1 MIEERLTQ
9 LRPLAE
15 LSARARETLLQHART
30 LTVDPGFK
38 LHARDEFRSMI
49 FLLEG
54 RLILASGRNSV
65 MLRGGSSES
74 LSPLFEANDYH
85 SHAIAA
91 SRSTLAMLD
100 RRVYETLVDD
110 GDQESVEVSEIELSD
125 LEGELF
131 SRIYTHAYSGELALP
146 QLPEVALHLQQ
157 ALKKPDVSIG
167 EATRIIEEDPSVA
180 GRLLSVANSPAM
192 GSRREVAR
200 LQDAVARLGL
210 ERTRQLVMALAMHQV
225 FIHRDSPYHDL
236 LERLWRRS
244 ARIAAI
250 SCVLADQSEAAD
262 PQTALLAGLLHRVG
276 ALPVIAEV
284 ARAHPDRSSEEVER
298 VLFRLEGL
306 IGELVAQ
313 QWDLASDIINAIRD
327 SGGPENSEAHA
338 LTDIVRIAR
347 AACPRDAE
355 DDPLADRI
363 PLTDLHAVQRLGFVV
378 DEDGNLPAIDTARQE
393 VDTLI
398 REIA

>member
-1 MIEERLTQ
+1 MIEQRLPQ
-9 LRPLAE
+9 LRPFSE
-15 LSARARETLLQHART
+15 LSDRARDKLLQHART
-30 LTVDPGFK
+30 MTVDPGFK

-54 RLILASGRNSV
+54 RMILASGRNSV
-65 MLRGGSSES
+65 MLKGDSSEA
-74 LSPLFEANDYH
+74 LNPLFDAHDYH

-91 SRSTLAMLD
+91 TRSTLAMLD
-100 RRVYETLVDD
+100 RKVYETLID
-110 GDQESVEVSEIELSD
+110 GGGQDSVEVSEIELSD

-131 SRIYTHAYSGELALP
+131 SSIYTHAYSGELALP
-146 QLPEVALHLQQ
+146 QLPEVALHLQR
-157 ALKKPDVSIG
+157 ALKDPDVSIA

-192 GSRREVAR
+192 GSRRVVSR

-225 FIHRDSPYHDL
+225 FIHRDNPYHEL

-244 ARIAAI
+244 ARIAAV
-250 SCVLADQSEAAD
+250 SCVLADQCEAAD
-262 PQTALLAGLLHRVG
+262 PQSALLAGLLHRVG

-284 ARAHPDRSSEEVER
+284 ARTHPDRTPGEVER

-313 QWDLASDIINAIRD
+313 QWDLASDIIEAIRD
-327 SGGPENSEAHA
+327 SGGPENPEAHA

-355 DDPLADRI
+355 DDLLADRI
-363 PLTDLHAVQRLGFVV
+363 PLTDLRAVERLGFIL
-378 DEDGNLPAIDTARQE
+378 DEDGNLPAIETARQE
-393 VDTLI
+393 VEALI
-398 REIA
+398 REVA

>member
-9 LRPLAE
+9 LRPLTE
-15 LSARARETLLQHART
+15 LSARAREKLLQHART

-85 SHAIAA
+85 SHAIVA

-313 QWDLASDIINAIRD
+313 QWDLASDIISAIRD
-327 SGGPENSEAHA
+327 SGGPENPEAHA

>member
-1 MIEERLTQ
+1 MIEKRLPQ
-9 LRPLAE
+9 LRPFAE
-15 LSARARETLLQHART
+15 LSERARDRLLQHART
-30 LTVDPGFK
+30 MTVDPGFK

-54 RLILASGRNSV
+54 RMILASGRNSV
-65 MLRGGSSES
+65 MLNGDSSEA
-74 LSPLFEANDYH
+74 LNPLFEPHDYH

-91 SRSTLAMLD
+91 TRATLAMLD
-100 RRVYETLVDD
+100 RKVYETLVDGGGQD
-110 GDQESVEVSEIELSD
+110 SVEVSEIELSD

-131 SRIYTHAYSGELALP
+131 GSIYTHAYSGELALP

-157 ALKKPDVSIG
+157 ALKDPDVSIA

-192 GSRREVAR
+192 GSRREVSR

-250 SCVLADQSEAAD
+250 SCVLADQCEAVD

-284 ARAHPDRSSEEVER
+284 ARTHPERTPEEVER

-313 QWDLASDIINAIRD
+313 QWDLSSDIIDAIRD
-327 SGGPENSEAHA
+327 SGGPENPEAPV

-363 PLTDLHAVQRLGFVV
+363 PLADLRAVERLGFIL
-378 DEDGNLPAIDTARQE
+378 DEDGSLPAIETARQE
-393 VDTLI
+393 VEELI
-398 REIA
+398 RQVA

>member
-15 LSARARETLLQHART
+15 LSARAREKLLQHART

-225 FIHRDSPYHDL
+225 FIHSDSPYHDL

-284 ARAHPDRSSEEVER
+284 ARAHPDRSPEEVER

-313 QWDLASDIINAIRD
+313 QWDLASDIISAIRD
-327 SGGPENSEAHA
+327 SGGPENPEAHA

-378 DEDGNLPAIDTARQE
+378 DEDGNLPAIDAARQE
-393 VDTLI
+393 VETLI